1 MAEKI
6 SPEDAKSLDPK
17 KGARL
22 TVGNAEVEGQEAVG
36 GRLECPWC
44 GESGRVPSDWPGD
57 PPYTH
62 MTCGGCG
69 KSFRV

>member
-6 SPEDAKSLDPK
+6 SAEELKALDPRTC
-17 KGARL
+17 ART
-22 TVGNAEVEGQEAVG
+22 TVGSSDVEGQEATP
-36 GRLECPWC
+36 GRVECPWC
-44 GESGRVPSDWPGD
+44 GESGRPPSDWPGD

-62 MTCGGCG
+62 LTCGGCG